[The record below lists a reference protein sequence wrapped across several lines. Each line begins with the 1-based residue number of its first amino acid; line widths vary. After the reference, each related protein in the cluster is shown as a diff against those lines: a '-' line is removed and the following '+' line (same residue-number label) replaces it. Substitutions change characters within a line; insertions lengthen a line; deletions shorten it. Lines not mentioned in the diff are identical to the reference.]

1 MCKYEINCISLWAVL
16 GIINIE
22 NYLES
27 RSLIYM
33 VIAEDYLVD
42 VASSTST
49 AIVVLSAIMQ
59 SPRSQIASNLC
70 TMRIKRPV

>member
-1 MCKYEINCISLWAVL
+1 ML
-16 GIINIE
+16 GVINIE

-70 TMRIKRPV
+70 TM